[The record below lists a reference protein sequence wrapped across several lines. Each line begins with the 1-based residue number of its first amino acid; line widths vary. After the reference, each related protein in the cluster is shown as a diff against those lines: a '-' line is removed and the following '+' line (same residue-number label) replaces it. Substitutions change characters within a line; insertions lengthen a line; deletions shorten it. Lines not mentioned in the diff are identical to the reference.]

1 MNTKSLLIFVEVVN
15 TGSFSTAAR
24 NLGLTQPAV
33 SAQIRTLEKEFGNT
47 LIDRSTG
54 RSRPTEAGRS
64 FLAYALEIL
73 DMEEKLR
80 REMEGRRSEVSGPIT
95 ICASTIPGE
104 YIMPHI
110 LARYRERHPLADPR
124 LDISDSSRVLERV
137 RAGEVDLGCVGFR
150 EEDDRLRYGL
160 LCEDR
165 LVFIAPPDHPL
176 SRRRGLKPADLEG
189 EPLLYREEGSG
200 TRIHML
206 KILAGLGLD
215 KGPGDAMVLGSTMAV
230 IQAVVAGE
238 GISVV
243 SLWAASAYIKQEL
256 VSVLKLKTPG
266 LRREFYYVLLRRRP
280 LSTATAALL
289 EELEEQRPGLELRLE
304 SLSVSPGGRA

>member
-1 MNTKSLLIFVEVVN
+1 
-15 TGSFSTAAR
+15 
-24 NLGLTQPAV
+24 
-33 SAQIRTLEKEFGNT
+33 
-47 LIDRSTG
+47 
-54 RSRPTEAGRS
+54 
-64 FLAYALEIL
+64 
-73 DMEEKLR
+73 
-80 REMEGRRSEVSGPIT
+80 
-95 ICASTIPGE
+95 
-104 YIMPHI
+104 MPYI

-176 SRRRGLKPADLEG
+176 SRRRSLKPTDLEG

-200 TRIHML
+200 TRSHML
-206 KILAGLGLD
+206 KILAGLGLE

-243 SLWAASAYIKQEL
+243 SLWAASAYIKQGL
-256 VSVLKLKTPG
+256 VSALKTQSAGAQARVP
-266 LRREFYYVLLRRRP
+266 LRAAAAASPLHRHRRP
-280 LSTATAALL
+280 A
-289 EELEEQRPGLELRLE
+289 
-304 SLSVSPGGRA
+304 GRAGGGTAGARAQAGVSLRISHAAGQSLLPGM

>member
-1 MNTKSLLIFVEVVN
+1 MNTKSLLIFVEVAN

-54 RSRPTEAGRS
+54 RSRLTEAGRS
-64 FLAYALEIL
+64 FLAYALDIL

-95 ICASTIPGE
+95 ISASTIPGE

-110 LARYRERHPLADPR
+110 LARYREHHPLADPR
-124 LDISDSSRVLERV
+124 LNISDSSRVLERV

-176 SRRRGLKPADLEG
+176 SRRRNLKPADLEG

-200 TRIHML
+200 TRSHML

-256 VSVLKLKTPG
+256 VSVLKLKAPG

-289 EELEEQRPGLELRLE
+289 EELEEERPGLELRLE
-304 SLSVSPGGRA
+304 SLSV